1 MKASARIRRA
11 TVLWFG
17 AAAVFSMVL
26 VPDVGIAGQ
35 PAGAPDNGGQG
46 KVLRQGQAA
55 RRQGPNGHHDHA
67 LPVAAPQSL
76 VAGKSISDWTSDHIR
91 WTVSFPVDAN
101 PVFSDETGDLAYLG
115 DVGGPVFFA
124 GTASDV
130 QRQFQVPCGKYLLI
144 PLLTQVAFL
153 DEQITEEVARA
164 ENSAFVDSVTTLYAR
179 IDGRRVRNIFHHR
192 EASPDVFSVSI
203 PNGGVLGDVGA
214 QFDSVADGYW
224 LMIKPLPSGRHTIVF
239 GGDSPAYEFGYHAR
253 FEVTVPRG
261 CRVH

>member
-1 MKASARIRRA
+1 MNTRAIFRRRP
-11 TVLWFG
+11 VLWLA
-17 AAAVFSMVL
+17 AAAVSLMVL
-26 VPDVGIAGQ
+26 SPEVGIAAQ
-35 PAGAPDNGGQG
+35 PAGARASHDQG
-46 KVLRQGQAA
+46 RVLRQGHVTK
-55 RRQGPNGHHDHA
+55 RRGPDVHHEHST
-67 LPVAAPQSL
+67 PVAAPQSL
-76 VAGKSISDWTSDHIR
+76 VAGKSIADWTSDHIR
-91 WTVSFPVDAN
+91 WTVSFPVDSN

-153 DEQITEEVARA
+153 DTEITEEVARA

-179 IDGRRVRNIFHHR
+179 IDGRRVRDIFRHR

-203 PNGGVLGDVGA
+203 PDGGVLGDEGA
-214 QFDSVADGYW
+214 QFESVADGYW
-224 LMIKPLPSGRHTIVF
+224 LMIKPLASGRHTITF

-261 CRVH
+261 CPAR